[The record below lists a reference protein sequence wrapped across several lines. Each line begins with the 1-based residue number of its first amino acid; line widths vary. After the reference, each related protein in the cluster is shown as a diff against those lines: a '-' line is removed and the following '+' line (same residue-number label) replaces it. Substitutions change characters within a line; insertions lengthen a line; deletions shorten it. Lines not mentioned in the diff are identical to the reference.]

1 MLGGQPAD
9 DLAGGGVQRGEQ
21 VDGAVPGVVV
31 AAPLGHS
38 GDYRQHRGG
47 PLQRLD
53 LRFFVHGEDC
63 RVRRRGQVQVHDARI
78 LPVSSGS
85 GEILKSSVRHGWRPK
100 DRQMRCTLVAE
111 IPTCQASSR
120 FDQCMAPS
128 GVSSKGTHH
137 HFLDLGVGDG
147 ARHSRLELVGEPV
160 QSAGPEPGPP
170 LGHGQPADAQ
180 PRSASPWAVFRR
192 LAQFS
197 SIRRS
202 ASDSTSVE

>member
-111 IPTCQASSR
+111 IPTCQASSQVR
-120 FDQCMAPS
+120 SATRS
-128 GVSSKGTHH
+128 GARAAATCWSISLTPAVLVVDETRDLKKGTAIVGVQRQHTGTAGRTENAQVAIH
-137 HFLDLGVGDG
+137 LAYAAPPPGRRSSTGPCTCPGLDL
-147 ARHSRLELVGEPV
+147 
-160 QSAGPEPGPP
+160 
-170 LGHGQPADAQ
+170 
-180 PRSASPWAVFRR
+180 
-192 LAQFS
+192 
-197 SIRRS
+197 
-202 ASDSTSVE
+202 